1 MTLQPLLA
9 VVCALCAAA
18 IYLDW
23 TQPPANPARLTPH
36 RPGRL
41 EGFLRTA
48 GLNISPAAFVLCSLG
63 CGVVGAVFVQG
74 QFGWPALSLLLG
86 GATTALPWAY
96 YWRRAQTR
104 RAAEERAVVDLVGQ
118 LRTALRKQQTLE
130 QALVSLASLGPTL
143 LRPELARL
151 VARMRERDLP
161 TALEEFEQRLANQIA
176 DELVGALLLVH
187 AFGPR
192 ETTAVLERLLD
203 TSRQQA
209 ALLGEAQ
216 GRQSERRRIAAIATA
231 LPGLLLLGLKWLDPR
246 FMAVYDEP
254 GGQVVVAGCIFWLL
268 AGYGVARYLGRLP
281 RPRRVMQ

>member
-1 MTLQPLLA
+1 LLV

-23 TQPPANPARLTPH
+23 TRPPANPAGLAPR

-41 EGFLRTA
+41 EGFLRAA
-48 GLNISPAAFVLCSLG
+48 GLNMSPAAFVLCSLG

-74 QFGWPALSLLLG
+74 QFGWPALSLLVG
-86 GATTALPWAY
+86 GAASGLPCAY
-96 YWRRAQTR
+96 YWRRTQAR
-104 RAAEERAVVDLVGQ
+104 RASEERAVVDLAGQ
-118 LRTALRKQQTLE
+118 LRAALRKQQTLE
-130 QALVSLASLGPTL
+130 QALVSLASLGPAV

-151 VARMRERDLP
+151 VARTRERDLP
-161 TALEEFEQRLANQIA
+161 AALKEFQQRLANQIA

-187 AFGPR
+187 EFGPR
-192 ETTAVLERLLD
+192 ETTAVLERLVD

-231 LPGLLLLGLKWLDPR
+231 LPALVLFGLKWLDPQ

-254 GGQVVVAGCIFWLL
+254 GGQVVVAGCIIWLL

-281 RPRRVMQ
+281 RPRRVMR